1 MGTEQVT
8 GPKICK
14 TYDDDDY
21 YNDDGYDFDV
31 GIDMWY
37 LNMYVILNDYRD
49 RTLWIHK
56 YKNIV
61 SSNE

>member
-1 MGTEQVT
+1 MGTEQVKRS
-8 GPKICK
+8 KICK
-14 TYDDDDY
+14 AYDDDDD
-21 YNDDGYDFDV
+21 YNDNDYDFDV

-37 LNMYVILNDYRD
+37 LYMYVILNDYRD
-49 RTLWIHK
+49 RALWIHK